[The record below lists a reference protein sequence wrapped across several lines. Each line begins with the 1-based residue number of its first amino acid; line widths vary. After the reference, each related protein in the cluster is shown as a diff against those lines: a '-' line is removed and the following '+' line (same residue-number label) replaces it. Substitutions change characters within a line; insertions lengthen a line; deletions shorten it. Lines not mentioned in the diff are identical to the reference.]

1 MGHINTRPVTQ
12 FSFII
17 NFKKVM
23 ATPIWNFQEN
33 EAIDTEKTELKT
45 FKPVGKFFTDVQFLV
60 KLFGIHIHPCLKESV
75 YKPKGTSI
83 LEDKDVSVLNFF
95 KYRLDSNTLR
105 VIQLAL
111 PAQNMIQTIK

>member
-17 NFKKVM
+17 NSKKVM

-111 PAQNMIQTIK
+111 PA

>member
-1 MGHINTRPVTQ
+1 
-12 FSFII
+12 
-17 NFKKVM
+17 M

-60 KLFGIHIHPCLKESV
+60 KLFGIQIHPCLKESV